1 MLTKGVSIVLCTF
14 NGKQRLEATLTHL
27 TAQKLDVP
35 CEIIFVDNASTD
47 CTKEFADNWWAKHG
61 SEAISYLSFE
71 QPIPGKSYAQDLG
84 YEKAN
89 YNYLLVCDDDNW
101 LCDSYIQTA
110 FEVMEANPEIGALGG
125 WCDAEFEGVKPSW
138 FDEQAKYF
146 AVAKQ
151 GSVSGDITLKKG
163 CLYGAGMVL
172 NKNHWLE
179 LKALG
184 FEHLLSCRKGN
195 NLSSGGDTEYSY
207 ALRLLGYKI
216 WYDDRLYFKHY
227 MTEGRMHLEYLSRL
241 RKAMSYSNFVLQCYT
256 DLLNDR
262 KPRWNRVLNKGRK
275 ALLKEGYI
283 KAKLFALGDFEQKEQ
298 SKSFFRNLYYVIFKK
313 QLYFTNKVFVM
324 SWLKNKEELKRN

>member
-1 MLTKGVSIVLCTF
+1 MNKVYTKGVSIVLCTY
-14 NGKQRLEATLTHL
+14 NGRQRLEATFKHL
-27 TAQKLDVP
+27 AAQQLNVP

-47 CTKEFADNWWAKHG
+47 GTKEFADAWWQNNG
-61 SEAISYLSFE
+61 ISEISYLSFD
-71 QPIPGKSYAQDLG
+71 QPIPGKSYAQNLG

-101 LCDSYIQTA
+101 LCNTYVQTA

-241 RKAMSYSNFVLQCYT
+241 RKAMAYSNFMVLCYSE
-256 DLLNDR
+256 LLTG
-262 KPRWNRVLNKGRK
+262 KKQSWSKVLNKGRK
-275 ALLKEGYI
+275 AFLIELFNNTVCLFSRNFEEKEA
-283 KAKLFALGDFEQKEQ
+283 AK
-298 SKSFFRNLYYVIFKK
+298 SYFRYLYYLTFYKK
-313 QLYFTNKVFVM
+313 EHLKNIEFVTG
-324 SWLKNKEELKRN
+324 WLKGKRV